1 MKLSEFKFAVPK
13 NAIAKFPAE
22 PRESAKMMVLNR
34 ETGEIEDKHF
44 KDILSYMDKG
54 DVIVV
59 NETKV
64 FPARLFGKK
73 EKTNAKIEVMLLRE
87 LKAQERIWDVLVE
100 PARKVRIGNKIYFD
114 NNRFYCEIIDNTTSR
129 GRTVRFSYDGDLH
142 EVIDRI
148 GQMPLPEYIK
158 REPVDADKE
167 SYQCVFANPGKVGSI
182 APPTAGLHFSEKL
195 LKAAEKK
202 GIKIATVQLNIGQGV
217 FETIEV
223 EDLTK
228 HRMYSEYFEINKE
241 SADMI
246 NKALKSKKN
255 VYAVGCSVVRA
266 LESSVLTS
274 GIVKPNKGWTDK
286 YIHPPYEFKI
296 ANRFI
301 TNFHQPASPSLLV
314 ATAYAGGKDP
324 MFKAYKRAM
333 KSDYRLFAYGDA
345 LMII

>member
-1 MKLSEFKFAVPK
+1 MKLSEFKFTVPK
-13 NAIAKFPAE
+13 NAIAKFPAD
-22 PRESAKMMVLNR
+22 PRESAGLMVINR
-34 ETGEIEDKHF
+34 ATGEIEDKKF

-87 LKAQERIWDVLVE
+87 LKAPERIWDVLVE

-114 NNRFYCEIIDNTTSR
+114 NNKFYCEIIDNTTSR
-129 GRTVRFSYDGDLH
+129 GRTVRFSFDGDLH
-142 EVIDRI
+142 EVIERI

-158 REPVDADKE
+158 REPTEHDKE
-167 SYQCVFANPGKVGSI
+167 TYQCVFANDAKVGSI
-182 APPTAGLHFSEKL
+182 APPTAGLHFSDKL

-202 GIKIATVQLNIGQGV
+202 GIKIAKVTLNIGQGV

-228 HRMYSEYFEINKE
+228 HRMYSEYFEIPKD
-241 SADMI
+241 SAETI
-246 NKALKSKKN
+246 NKALKAKKN

-286 YIHPPYEFKI
+286 YIYPPYEFKI

-301 TNFHQPASPSLLV
+301 TNFHLPASPALLV
-314 ATAYAGGKDP
+314 ATAYVGGKETL
-324 MFKAYKRAM
+324 FKAYKRAM
-333 KSDYRLFAYGDA
+333 KSDYRMFAYGDA
-345 LMII
+345 MMVI